1 MKIFKYVL
9 VASAI
14 IASAFLVGCGK
25 NSMGVPKVKYIVDG
39 KEVKSAPDRNLYKA
53 VSIESNSKDAT
64 IVWDVA
70 TWTLQT
76 SNTTGKE
83 TVNVYFEYQ
92 DKPVTVDGIGFDTL
106 QDAFNYIGTDAKRIY
121 LTKDVMGGGNTAKDS
136 DIAIEL
142 NGFTLDGAGVD
153 AIINNGKMTI
163 YGEGT
168 ITNTVDGDYSK
179 SIVNYGELT
188 LQGVTVTNSTN
199 SVAIWNSEN
208 GSSVLTIK
216 DCNISHTLSSV
227 MTIVNSGTMEI
238 VSGTITG
245 CGDSF
250 HPTIYNNRGTSV
262 LTLTGGS
269 ITNTADGYAIYNESG
284 TVNLG
289 EATYSESYNIPSQE

>member
-1 MKIFKYVL
+1 MKSIKHIL
-9 VASAI
+9 LASAI
-14 IASAFLVGCGK
+14 ILTGFMAGCGK
-25 NSMGVPKVKYIVDG
+25 NPSGAPKVKYIVEG
-39 KEVKSAPDRNLYKA
+39 KEASAAPDKNLYKA
-53 VSIESNSKDAT
+53 VSIESNSKEAV
-64 IVWDVA
+64 IIWDVA

-106 QDAFNYIGTDAKRIY
+106 QDAFNYIGTDSKRLY
-121 LTKDVMGGGNTAKDS
+121 LTRDITGGGNTAKDS
-136 DIAIEL
+136 DINIEL
-142 NGFTLDGAGVD
+142 GGFTIDGAGKD
-153 AIINNGKMTI
+153 SIINNGKMTI
-163 YGEGT
+163 YGAGT
-168 ITNTVDGDYSK
+168 ITNSVDGEFSK

-216 DCNISHTLSSV
+216 DSDISHSLASV
-227 MTIVNSGTMEI
+227 MTVVNSGTMEI
-238 VSGTITG
+238 VSGSITG

-250 HPTIYNNRGTSV
+250 HPTLYNNRSQSV

-289 EATYSESYNIPSQE
+289 EATYSESYNIPSAE

>member
-1 MKIFKYVL
+1 MKSIKHIL
-9 VASAI
+9 LASAI
-14 IASAFLVGCGK
+14 ILTGFIAGCGK
-25 NSMGVPKVKYIVDG
+25 NPSGAPKVKYIVEG
-39 KEVKSAPDRNLYKA
+39 KEASAAPDKNLYKA
-53 VSIESNSKDAT
+53 ISIESNSKEAV
-64 IVWDVA
+64 IIWDVA

-106 QDAFNYIGTDAKRIY
+106 QDAFNYIGTDTKRLY
-121 LTKDVMGGGNTAKDS
+121 LTRDITGGGNTAKDS
-136 DIAIEL
+136 DISIEL
-142 NGFTLDGAGVD
+142 GGFTIDGAGSD
-153 AIINNGKMTI
+153 SIINNGKMTI
-163 YGEGT
+163 YGAGT
-168 ITNTVDGDYSK
+168 ITNTVDGEFSK

-199 SVAIWNSEN
+199 SVAVWNSEN
-208 GSSVLTIK
+208 GSSVLTVK
-216 DCNISHTLSSV
+216 DSDISHTLASV
-227 MTIVNSGTMEI
+227 MTVVNSGTMEI
-238 VSGTITG
+238 VSGSITG

-250 HPTIYNNRGTSV
+250 HPTLYNNRSQSV

-289 EATYSESYNIPSQE
+289 EATYSESYNIPSAE

>member
-1 MKIFKYVL
+1 MKSIKHIL
-9 VASAI
+9 LASAI
-14 IASAFLVGCGK
+14 ILTGFIAGCGK
-25 NSMGVPKVKYIVDG
+25 NPSGAPKVKYIVEG
-39 KEVKSAPDRNLYKA
+39 KEASAAPDKNLYKV
-53 VSIESNSKDAT
+53 VSIESNSKEAV
-64 IVWDVA
+64 IIWDVA

-106 QDAFNYIGTDAKRIY
+106 QDAFNYIGTDTKRLY
-121 LTKDVMGGGNTAKDS
+121 LTRDITGGGNTAKDS
-136 DIAIEL
+136 DISIEL
-142 NGFTLDGAGVD
+142 GGFTIDGAGSD
-153 AIINNGKMTI
+153 SIINNGKMTI
-163 YGEGT
+163 YGAGT
-168 ITNTVDGDYSK
+168 ITNTVDGEFSK

-199 SVAIWNSEN
+199 SVAVWNSEN
-208 GSSVLTIK
+208 GSSVLTVK
-216 DCNISHTLSSV
+216 DSDISHSLASV
-227 MTIVNSGTMEI
+227 MTVVNSGTMEI
-238 VSGTITG
+238 VSGSITG

-250 HPTIYNNRGTSV
+250 HPTLYNNRSQSV

-289 EATYSESYNIPSQE
+289 EATYSESYNIPSAE